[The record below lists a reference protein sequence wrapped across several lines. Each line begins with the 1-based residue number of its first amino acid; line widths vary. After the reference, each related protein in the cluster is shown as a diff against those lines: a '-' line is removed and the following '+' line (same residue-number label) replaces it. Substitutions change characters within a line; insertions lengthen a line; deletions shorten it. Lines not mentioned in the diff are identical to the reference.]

1 LISSLFEG
9 QSDVQ
14 GRIVEATWSQTRN
27 QWTLVRLRDD
37 KRFPNHKDV
46 VCEIMKSIKD
56 GVDLE
61 VVSSR
66 EAASTDDDSV
76 AKDTTY

>member
-1 LISSLFEG
+1 
-9 QSDVQ
+9 
-14 GRIVEATWSQTRN
+14 
-27 QWTLVRLRDD
+27 
-37 KRFPNHKDV
+37 
-46 VCEIMKSIKD
+46 MKSIKD